1 MSSEKRTEGT
11 ILLLDALALRR
22 ESIRSL
28 LEPWSASIAFDFVGV
43 SPENLSETAAQHR
56 RIKLVVLV
64 VGGMSLDK
72 QDQQDTM
79 ARVKETLP
87 DIPCVVLSDSH
98 EPEEAICAARS
109 GMQAFLTSAM
119 QPAIV
124 SQALAFVLV
133 GGSYFPREALLA
145 PRSGASHFHAGAER
159 VADVACAGLTIRQ
172 NDVVER
178 LRYGKSNKVIARELN
193 MQEATV
199 KVHVRQ
205 IMRKLGA
212 ANRTQVAL
220 LAQVNAIPTP
230 KQTDDRPMNGLPSAA
245 IVAQSAIPATAM
257 MGRIRPRGG

>member
-1 MSSEKRTEGT
+1 MSSEKQTEGT

-28 LEPWSASIAFDFVGV
+28 LEPWSASIAFDFVGIP
-43 SPENLSETAAQHR
+43 PENLPETAAQR
-56 RIKLVVLV
+56 GRIKLVVLV

-72 QDQQDTM
+72 QDQQDAM

-87 DIPCVVLSDSH
+87 DTPCVVLSDSR

-124 SQALAFVLV
+124 SQALAFVLG

-145 PRSGASHFHAGAER
+145 PRSGGGYPHAGAER

-172 NDVVER
+172 NEVVER

-220 LAQVNAIPTP
+220 LAQVSAHPALRP
-230 KQTDDRPMNGLPSAA
+230 AGDREMNGLPSAV
-245 IVAQSAIPATAM
+245 IVAQSAYPPAT
-257 MGRIRPRGG
+257 MGHDIRPDGG